1 MFNRSKVDILRF
13 AMSYSCCLI
22 SDPGSARLAKETTD
36 SPTGPGRAF
45 FKAEPATNQC
55 IAAAE
60 VMLKDGHKGTN
71 RLSTIACRPGL
82 PLSDAP
88 PADPKFPAQ
97 CIAPQRN
104 RTLKARATG
113 QAVCMLKRPIA
124 NRPELRR
131 FQLSVQSNIRVI
143 QLRHWTP
150 NLSVIHSL
158 VKRLLSRPRHLGAQL
173 KMALRNREPSV
184 LLIQSDRT

>member
-104 RTLKARATG
+104 RTLKAHATG
-113 QAVCMLKRPIA
+113 QAISELKLSILLAAWNILAGIA
-124 NRPELRR
+124 HWLTCGTGLQP
-131 FQLSVQSNIRVI
+131 VI
-143 QLRHWTP
+143 TACCEPAEPWAPTR
-150 NLSVIHSL
+150 N
-158 VKRLLSRPRHLGAQL
+158 PRSC
-173 KMALRNREPSV
+173 PCV
-184 LLIQSDRT
+184 LH